1 MYPCLIGYEI
11 EPAKWLEAGWFVTP
25 RGMVLFP
32 AKNYRRTIFV
42 NARDPQRIKCFR
54 LFLISFFPFY
64 FSLFF
69 YLNQLSAE
77 RKRLTLNAVP
87 TLGLVGIALD
97 VFDLLR
103 GAEAC

>member
-64 FSLFF
+64 FSFF
-69 YLNQLSAE
+69 FFLPQPAE
-77 RKRLTLNAVP
+77 C
-87 TLGLVGIALD
+87 
-97 VFDLLR
+97 
-103 GAEAC
+103 GAEETYSKRCPDAGVGRDCLGRI